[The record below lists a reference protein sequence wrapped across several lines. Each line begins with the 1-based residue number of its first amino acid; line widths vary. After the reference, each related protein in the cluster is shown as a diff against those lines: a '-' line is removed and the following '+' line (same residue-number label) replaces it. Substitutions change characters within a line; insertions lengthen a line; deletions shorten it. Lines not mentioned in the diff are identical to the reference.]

1 MGATPFDH
9 RRTPR
14 HGAAGRVSL
23 LAISCWALPALAA
36 DGAVDARLQER
47 ANAVVSL
54 MTFNVIPDI
63 TSSNLDIS
71 GGSGQQAALT
81 MSQLGGGATMSKE
94 VPIYL
99 EGNLGYSRYD
109 PKFVISQGAESR
121 LIPAKWNSLTA
132 TGGIGWDFTIAP
144 NWVLRPIANFSLGT
158 VASDIQ
164 IGNWYLN
171 RKTGRG
177 LDFLDDGQLNVYG
190 LGGSLMLDYEL
201 FSDSQ
206 DIDAE
211 FRYSFLHLQST
222 FGTSPSVRGEANA
235 ENIGIYLRRRAPLF
249 EWTLLDR
256 PLRYVL
262 EGARTEYLGDQ
273 RGLLG
278 FNALN
283 SIGVGFELD
292 SSKYQVL
299 VTRTRLMYR
308 FMFGNNTSGYAIGL
322 AMSF

>member
-1 MGATPFDH
+1 MGSTPFDH

-14 HGAAGRVSL
+14 HGAAGRISL

-36 DGAVDARLQER
+36 DGAIDARLQER

-177 LDFLDDGQLNVYG
+177 LDFLDNGQLNVYG

>member
-14 HGAAGRVSL
+14 HGAAGRISL

-177 LDFLDDGQLNVYG
+177 LDFLDNGQLNVYG

>member
-14 HGAAGRVSL
+14 HGAAGRISL

-177 LDFLDDGQLNVYG
+177 LDFLDNGQLNVYG

-201 FSDSQ
+201 FSDSE

>member
-23 LAISCWALPALAA
+23 LAISCWALPSLAA

-177 LDFLDDGQLNVYG
+177 LDFLDNGQLNVYG